1 VRGRVVDKH
10 ERSSGNAPG
19 ALASAVGRTTQGAT
33 PERCSWSGDRAMTTL
48 DSSLDLPPLEFR
60 THSHPRSVTETRR
73 RVGEYAEVG
82 GANRR
87 DVELAVTEAVTN
99 AVVHAF
105 VGRDNGV
112 ITVRAEIEGP
122 NQLLVE
128 VADNGA
134 GITTPARSPQAGY
147 GLPIIGA
154 VTDSLEIH
162 TGDWGTR
169 LELRFARVS

>member
-1 VRGRVVDKH
+1 M
-10 ERSSGNAPG
+10 S
-19 ALASAVGRTTQGAT
+19 ALNSIF
-33 PERCSWSGDRAMTTL
+33 
-48 DSSLDLPPLEFR
+48 DLPPLELR
-60 THSHPRSVTETRR
+60 THSDPLSVTETRR
-73 RVGEYAEVG
+73 RVAEYAEAG

-87 DVELAVTEAVTN
+87 DVELAVAEAVAN

-105 VGRDNGV
+105 EGRVNGE

-122 NQLLVE
+122 NQVLVQ
-128 VADNGA
+128 VADNGS
-134 GITTPARSPQAGY
+134 GITTPAGSPQAGY

-154 VTDSLEIH
+154 VTDSFEIH

>member
-1 VRGRVVDKH
+1 
-10 ERSSGNAPG
+10 
-19 ALASAVGRTTQGAT
+19 
-33 PERCSWSGDRAMTTL
+33 MTTR
-48 DSSLDLPPLEFR
+48 DSSLDLPPLELR
-60 THSHPRSVTETRR
+60 TQSHPPSVTETRR

-87 DVELAVTEAVTN
+87 DVELAVAEAVTN

-128 VADNGA
+128 VADNGS
-134 GITTPARSPQAGY
+134 GIATRARSPQAGY

-169 LELRFARVS
+169 LELRFARAS

>member
-1 VRGRVVDKH
+1 
-10 ERSSGNAPG
+10 
-19 ALASAVGRTTQGAT
+19 
-33 PERCSWSGDRAMTTL
+33 MTTR
-48 DSSLDLPPLEFR
+48 DSSLDLPPLELR
-60 THSHPRSVTETRR
+60 AHSHPTSITDTRR

-87 DVELAVTEAVTN
+87 DVELAVAEAVTN

-128 VADNGA
+128 VADNGS
-134 GITTPARSPQAGY
+134 GITPARSPQAGY

>member
-1 VRGRVVDKH
+1 
-10 ERSSGNAPG
+10 
-19 ALASAVGRTTQGAT
+19 
-33 PERCSWSGDRAMTTL
+33 MTTL
-48 DSSLDLPPLEFR
+48 DSSLDLPPLELR
-60 THSHPRSVTETRR
+60 AHSHPLSVTETRR
-73 RVGEYAEVG
+73 RVGEYAEAG

-87 DVELAVTEAVTN
+87 DVELAVAEAVTN

-128 VADNGA
+128 VADDGS
-134 GITTPARSPQAGY
+134 GITKPARSPQAGY

-154 VTDSLEIH
+154 VADSLEIH

-169 LELRFARVS
+169 LELRFPRVS

>member
-1 VRGRVVDKH
+1 M
-10 ERSSGNAPG
+10 
-19 ALASAVGRTTQGAT
+19 SAVESIPG
-33 PERCSWSGDRAMTTL
+33 
-48 DSSLDLPPLEFR
+48 LPPLELR
-60 THSHPRSVTETRR
+60 THSDPLSVTETRR
-73 RVGEYAEVG
+73 RVAEYAEAG

-87 DVELAVTEAVTN
+87 DVELAVAEAVTN

-105 VGRDNGV
+105 EGRDNGA

-122 NQLLVE
+122 NQLLVQ
-128 VADNGA
+128 VADNGS
-134 GITTPARSPQAGY
+134 GINTPARSPQAGY

-154 VTDSLEIH
+154 VTDSFEIH